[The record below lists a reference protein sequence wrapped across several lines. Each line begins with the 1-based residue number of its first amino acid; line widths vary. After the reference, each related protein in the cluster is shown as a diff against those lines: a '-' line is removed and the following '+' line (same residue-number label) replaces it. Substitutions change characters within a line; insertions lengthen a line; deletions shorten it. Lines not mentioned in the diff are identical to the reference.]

1 MKMVWRF
8 STIGAIVTAAATAG
22 LITGCASS
30 GPITKEQANYPVNR
44 IDAQGL
50 FLENCA
56 TCHGKD
62 GRAKTF
68 HGRLVG
74 AQNLTD
80 PTFQTDTSNEEIRH
94 AIMTG
99 PKAMPSFKDKLSPN
113 EIDALVDYVRGFGSG
128 S

>member
-1 MKMVWRF
+1 MVRRTT
-8 STIGAIVTAAATAG
+8 TIGSLAIAVTITA

-30 GPITKEQANYPVNR
+30 GPLTRAQANYPADK
-44 IDAQGL
+44 IDARGL

-56 TCHGKD
+56 TCHGQD

-80 PTFQTDTSNEEIRH
+80 PTFQSDTSNDEIRH
-94 AIMTG
+94 AIQTG
-99 PKAMPSFKDKLSPN
+99 PKAMPAFAKKLSPT
-113 EIDALVDYVRGFGSG
+113 EIDALVDYVRGLGPAS
-128 S
+128 